1 MGESNHMHTKM
12 LMSFSALF
20 LAALGILALF
30 LTQRI
35 LLHYGAYPGTFAVII
50 LKVVG
55 GVLLGFAVLNWTAR
69 AALGGGASGRPLAL
83 GNFVHFALV
92 TLALWRPVVAHA
104 AGGYKFIT
112 ITVLYTIFA
121 VWFAVVL
128 FSKPNP
134 DKPSSPA

>member
-1 MGESNHMHTKM
+1 MQTKI

-20 LAALGILALF
+20 LAALGIGALF
-30 LTQRI
+30 LTQGI
-35 LLHYGAYPGTFAVII
+35 LIHYGTYAGTFSVII

-69 AALGGGASGRPLAL
+69 AALSGGASGRPLAL

-92 TLALWRPVVAHA
+92 TLALWRPVAA
-104 AGGYKFIT
+104 RTAGGAKFLT
-112 ITVLYTIFA
+112 VAVLYTIFA

-134 DKPSSPA
+134 DKPSSPS